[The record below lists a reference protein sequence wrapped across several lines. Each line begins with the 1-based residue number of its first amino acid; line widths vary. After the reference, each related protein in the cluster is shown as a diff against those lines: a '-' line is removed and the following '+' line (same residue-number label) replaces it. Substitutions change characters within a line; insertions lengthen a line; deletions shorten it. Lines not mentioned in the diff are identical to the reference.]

1 MKKGVLID
9 DISCQMNWQ
18 DFECLVAEI
27 LESKNFVTR
36 KNIVLKKPRRQI
48 DVVGSRLGV
57 TMIIDCKHWK
67 RYSSSALRN
76 VVKNQIER
84 SKHYLTNTK
93 GTIGIP
99 VIVTTDYEKIDFINK
114 VPLVPIHQFESFV
127 DESLGNLDKMRLLR
141 A

>member
-93 GTIGIP
+93 GTIGICVSTFP
-99 VIVTTDYEKIDFINK
+99 ILQREVYQGGIPPQGFRIHGGHSTDT
-114 VPLVPIHQFESFV
+114 
-127 DESLGNLDKMRLLR
+127 
-141 A
+141 